1 MESKEKKTGSFDDEL
16 NARNIELK
24 DKRDELLKDGV
35 RVTLNDIVESIES
48 HQDEFTKLMIGKIQT
63 KAIRNLTAD
72 ILVEATKGRMIV
84 PHFSPSPLKSSPVW
98 VFVGTHWSE
107 VPNPQITR
115 DFICDC
121 CHKMGLDNMFI
132 NDDAFIDKLR
142 KQVEHML
149 SKYPYQ
155 ERKERVALLNCLNGT
170 LEISADGQPRLRP
183 HRREDYFRYVLPYK
197 YNPQADC
204 PRFRQYLGEVLLETG
219 KGTAVIEYIAS
230 CFVPWLH
237 IEKIL
242 ALLGGGSNGKSVL
255 IRVIEGLFGKEAVS
269 HENMHDLTTN
279 ETHRANIERKL
290 VNMATENDGKIN
302 DAIFRALASGEP
314 VTCRKYYSQPY
325 EMNEYAKLIFSFNEM
340 PKVKSLLANK
350 RRWML
355 VKFDVTISEEDAD
368 MDLDEKLSAEL
379 PGILNMVLE
388 VLPGL
393 LERKKFSK
401 NEALDA
407 ALRELEFHND
417 PVLQFIRMRCETGP
431 SISCKG
437 SELHKALKD
446 YLAENGYSIISN
458 QAFYNRLRE
467 LGHEIPQD
475 GHQPTFNIKVVRY
488 ED

>member
-1 MESKEKKTGSFDDEL
+1 MNLNEKETETFGDEL
-16 NARNIELK
+16 NAQNIELEN
-24 DKRDELLKDGV
+24 KRDELLKDGV

-72 ILVEATKGRMIV
+72 ILVEATKGRVIV
-84 PHFSPSPLKSSPVW
+84 PHYSTSPLKSSPVW

-107 VPNPQITR
+107 IPAPQITR
-115 DFICDC
+115 DFIRDC
-121 CHKMGLDNMFI
+121 CHKMKLDDMFI
-132 NDDAFIDKLR
+132 NDDGFIDKLR
-142 KQVEHML
+142 KQVEHMI

-170 LEISADGQPRLRP
+170 LEISADGQLKLRP

-197 YNPQADC
+197 YNPQANC
-204 PRFRQYLGEVLLETG
+204 PNFRHYFEDVLPERG
-219 KGTAVIEYIAS
+219 KQTAVLEYIAS
-230 CFVPWLH
+230 CFAPWLH

-242 ALLGGGSNGKSVL
+242 ALLGSGSNGKSVL

-290 VNMATENDGKIN
+290 VNMATENEGKIN

-325 EMNEYAKLIFSFNEM
+325 EMSEYAKLIFSFNEM
-340 PKVKSLLANK
+340 PRVKSLLANK

-368 MDLDEKLSAEL
+368 MDLDEKLAAEL

-393 LERKKFSK
+393 LKRKKFSK
-401 NEALDA
+401 NEVLDA
-407 ALRELEFHND
+407 AVSEMEIHND
-417 PVLQFIRMRCETGP
+417 PVLQFIKMRCETGP
-431 SISCKG
+431 SVSCKG
-437 SELHKALKD
+437 SELHKAFKD
-446 YLAENGYSIISN
+446 YLVENGHRIMSN
-458 QAFYNRLRE
+458 REFYTRLRE
-467 LGHEIPQD
+467 LKHEIPQD
-475 GHQPTFNIKVVRY
+475 GHQPTFNVKVVRY